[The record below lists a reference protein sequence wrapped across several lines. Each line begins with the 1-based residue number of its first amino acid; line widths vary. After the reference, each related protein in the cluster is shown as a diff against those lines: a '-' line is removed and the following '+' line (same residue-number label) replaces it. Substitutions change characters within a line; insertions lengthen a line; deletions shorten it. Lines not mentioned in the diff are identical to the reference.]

1 MSDHCS
7 NIAVALIELTKDSFE
22 THEYL
27 NYLKDT
33 GAQHFKERYNAYR
46 AKYYRW
52 SKTRLKPPK
61 TGALSALR
69 AARLFCSIFL

>member
-33 GAQHFKERYNAYR
+33 GAQHFKERYDAYR
-46 AKYYRW
+46 AKY
-52 SKTRLKPPK
+52 TLE
-61 TGALSALR
+61 
-69 AARLFCSIFL
+69 